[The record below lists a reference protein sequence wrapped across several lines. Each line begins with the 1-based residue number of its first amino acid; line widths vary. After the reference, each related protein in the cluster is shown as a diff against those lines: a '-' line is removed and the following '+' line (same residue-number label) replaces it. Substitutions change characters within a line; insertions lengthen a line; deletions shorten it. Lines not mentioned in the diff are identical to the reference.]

1 MTTVRNKI
9 IWIAL
14 ITASLLF
21 PLFVKNNYLLFVASQ
36 AFILVIATLGLNLIT
51 GYTGQLN
58 LAHGG
63 FMALGAYVVAILTV
77 DYSISYWAAFVLAI
91 LIILLLGA
99 PVGYISLRLK
109 GNYFAIFTLCI
120 GTIIYFIIEK
130 WDWMTHGALGIR
142 DIPNPEIP
150 GLLKFDN
157 PLSQYYLILI
167 FLVASYWLMQRITK
181 SILGRAFVAI
191 RNSDELAEALG
202 INLMRTK
209 LLSFQISVT
218 YAAMAGAL
226 YAGQVRV
233 VTPELAN
240 EYFTFDFIMYMVV
253 GGVGTLLGPLVGT
266 FLIIILTQSL
276 QFLQDHRMLV
286 FAPLLVLHVIFL
298 PGGLIGILTKRL
310 KQTSQV

>member
-1 MTTVRNKI
+1 MTMFRNTI
-9 IWIAL
+9 IWIVL
-14 ITASLLF
+14 ICLALLF

-77 DYSISYWAAFVLAI
+77 DYSISYWTAFASSI
-91 LIILLLGA
+91 LIVLFLGI

-120 GTIIYFIIEK
+120 GTIIYYIIEK
-130 WDWMTHGALGIR
+130 WDSMTHGALGIR
-142 DIPNPEIP
+142 DIPNPEITS
-150 GLLKFDN
+150 LFKLDN
-157 PLSQYYLILI
+157 PLSQYYLILL
-167 FLVASYWLMQRITK
+167 FLIACYLLMRRITK
-181 SILGRAFVAI
+181 SILGRSFVAI
-191 RNSDELAEALG
+191 KNSDDLAEALG

-209 LLSFQISVT
+209 LLSFLISVS
-218 YAAMAGAL
+218 YAAIAGAL

-240 EYFTFDFIMYMVV
+240 EIFTFDFIMYMVV
-253 GGVGTLLGPLVGT
+253 GGVGTLLGPLIGT
-266 FLIIILTQSL
+266 FLVIILTQSL

-298 PGGLIGILTKRL
+298 PNGLIGILSARL
-310 KQTSQV
+310 NRTSKT

>member
-1 MTTVRNKI
+1 MTIYRNTI
-9 IWIAL
+9 IWIVL
-14 ITASLLF
+14 IVGALLF
-21 PLFVKNNYLLFVASQ
+21 PIFVKNNFLLFVASQ

-63 FMALGAYVVAILTV
+63 FMALGAYAVAILTV
-77 DYSISYWAAFVLAI
+77 DYSISYWAAFASAI
-91 LIILLLGA
+91 LIVLFLGV

-120 GTIIYFIIEK
+120 GIIIYYVIEK
-130 WDWMTHGALGIR
+130 WDSMTHGALGIR
-142 DIPNPEIP
+142 DIPNPEITS
-150 GLLKFDN
+150 LFKLDN
-157 PLSQYYLILI
+157 PLSQYYLILF
-167 FLVASYWLMQRITK
+167 FLVAGYFLMRRITK

-209 LLSFQISVT
+209 LLSFLISVA
-218 YAAMAGAL
+218 YAAIAGAL

-240 EYFTFDFIMYMVV
+240 EVFTFDFIMYMVV
-253 GGVGTLLGPLVGT
+253 GGVGTLLGPLIGT
-266 FLIIILTQSL
+266 FLVITLTQSL
-276 QFLQDHRMLV
+276 QFLQHHRLLV
-286 FAPLLVLHVIFL
+286 FAP
-298 PGGLIGILTKRL
+298 
-310 KQTSQV
+310 